1 MDIKNKQIAVYGFGV
16 SNTAF
21 IDFICKNHKDT
32 KVYCFDDNTKD
43 KPFLKHENVEF
54 LHYKDW
60 DYKNLS
66 YIVSSPGI
74 ALEFPEKH
82 FIFNKAKELNLPLV
96 CDIEMF
102 FNLFDIKNSI
112 AVTGTNGKSTTVS
125 IINHTLQELAT
136 PSFLAGNIGK
146 AIFENTNKV
155 NDTLILELSSF
166 QLSLIKDA
174 SFNVSVLLN
183 VSQDHI
189 NYHGSFENYI
199 EAKTNIF
206 KSSKE
211 NSSFIVCIDDVYC
224 QKVATKAEK
233 KGLNV
238 VCFST
243 IERPLNGFFA
253 NDEKLEEYKDGKLIK
268 NYNLPSF
275 YIKGK
280 HNLQNIIAS
289 CLAISFY
296 NKSFKIEDIL
306 NKIATFKGIEHRQ
319 EVFANYNNIDFVN
332 DSKAT
337 NMEASIK
344 ALQTFENTILLLGGN
359 YKGDKIT
366 EITKYLPKVCKIN
379 MFGNKTTNELYNL
392 LIDSSLSLNIQR
404 HESIEFAI
412 NQAFKDAKELQKQTG
427 KKVTVL
433 LSPGCSSYDAF
444 KNFEERGRY
453 FKKQIQELLK
463 QEK

>member
-1 MDIKNKQIAVYGFGV
+1 MDIKNKQIAVYGFGL

-32 KVYCFDDNTKD
+32 KLYCFDDKAKD
-43 KPFLKHENVEF
+43 KPFLQNENVEF

-74 ALEFPEKH
+74 ALEYPQKH
-82 FIFNKAKELNLPLV
+82 FIFSKAKELQIPLV

-102 FNLFDIKNSI
+102 FNLFNIKNSI

-155 NDTLILELSSF
+155 KNTLVLELSSF
-166 QLSLIKDA
+166 QLSLIENA
-174 SFNVSVLLN
+174 SFSVSVLLN

-199 EAKTNIF
+199 DAKTNIF
-206 KSSKE
+206 K
-211 NSSFIVCIDDVYC
+211 NSEKNATFVVCVDDEHC
-224 QKVATKAEK
+224 QKVAKKAQEQ
-233 KGLNV
+233 GLNT

-243 IERPLNGFFA
+243 IAKPTTGFFA

-268 NYNLPSF
+268 SYNLPSF

-306 NKIATFKGIEHRQ
+306 TKIATFKGIEHRQ
-319 EVFANYNNIDFVN
+319 EVFVNYNNIDFVN

-344 ALQTFENTILLLGGN
+344 ALQTFENTILLFGGN
-359 YKGDKIT
+359 YKGDEIT

-379 MFGNKTTNELYNL
+379 MFGNKTTDELYNL
-392 LIDSSLSLNIQR
+392 LINTKLNLNIQR
-404 HESIEFAI
+404 HESIDLAI
-412 NQAFKDAKELQKQTG
+412 KTAFKDAMLLQKQTN

-444 KNFEERGRY
+444 KNFEERGKY
-453 FKKQIQELLK
+453 FKKQIQELIK